1 MDKIFVYWEF
11 IYSWYSWRNEFNH
24 STILLTA
31 VCKRNNTISSKH
43 IPGMYQFAS
52 FNNKPFRFLYRTTA
66 TKKEQQNGWV
76 WHNLFDRKV
85 FLKIKR
91 ENRIKCIVCNW
102 SIFLKAAYNF
112 VIFFCICVLS
122 SVCNL
127 MHLWQRLYFLDKFFF
142 ILQHTLGLSHT
153 ILLKWNRAERI
164 WRKSGA
170 RRMQVPINC
179 FRIRFMFTNFRLSVE

>member
-1 MDKIFVYWEF
+1 
-11 IYSWYSWRNEFNH
+11 
-24 STILLTA
+24 
-31 VCKRNNTISSKH
+31 
-43 IPGMYQFAS
+43 MYQFAS
-52 FNNKPFRFLYRTTA
+52 FNNKPFGFLYKTTA
-66 TKKEQQNGWV
+66 TKKEQQNVWV

-127 MHLWQRLYFLDKFFF
+127 MHLWQSLYFLDKFFLYSSTYAWLIPYHIIEVKSSRENMKKKVEHRGCKF
-142 ILQHTLGLSHT
+142 RSIASGYVSCLPISVYHLNNFNLHILKQITFLW
-153 ILLKWNRAERI
+153 LL
-164 WRKSGA
+164 
-170 RRMQVPINC
+170 
-179 FRIRFMFTNFRLSVE
+179 